1 LADGAYTWKVQA
13 YIGGVW
19 KSYSSPLSFTVTT
32 IPTPSAPSG
41 TITTKTPTFTFTRIT
56 HATQYSF
63 TVYKGSATVYSKT
76 VATGSCGSSTTNC
89 STTPSTS
96 LSTGAYTWKVRA
108 YVGGVWKGYSAAKS
122 FTYATSTAFDSEFT
136 TDAAG
141 WTPVHGTWN
150 VSGGYYQA
158 VDTNSFAS
166 SKHSN
171 IYDTLTYEVS
181 LERTGATANTQGI
194 YFDGTP
200 TPMDSVGDWYN
211 GYLFVYA
218 NNNKYAVFEMYEG
231 TVNFLTTGWID
242 FSGLTTGLNTL
253 KVTRNKTTGFTQFYI
268 NGTRVNYGTLTDFSS
283 GAVGLAFYSNGTAGN
298 KLYVDYAK
306 LSLAAPSS
314 SSDSTVISGGLII
327 SDQNKT
333 RVSSFDSIEKA
344 Q

>member
-1 LADGAYTWKVQA
+1 
-13 YIGGVW
+13 
-19 KSYSSPLSFTVTT
+19 
-32 IPTPSAPSG
+32 
-41 TITTKTPTFTFTRIT
+41 
-56 HATQYSF
+56 
-63 TVYKGSATVYSKT
+63 
-76 VATGSCGSSTTNC
+76 
-89 STTPSTS
+89 
-96 LSTGAYTWKVRA
+96 VRA